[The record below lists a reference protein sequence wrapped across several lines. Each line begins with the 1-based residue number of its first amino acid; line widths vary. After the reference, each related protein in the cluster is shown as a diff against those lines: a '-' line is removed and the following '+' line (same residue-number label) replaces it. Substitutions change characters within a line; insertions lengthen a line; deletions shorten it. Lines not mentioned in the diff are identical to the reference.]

1 MDFITIIQRHFP
13 KATNSL
19 KENRIGTPQWQEINC
34 VFPRENEIN
43 IGFLSAPS
51 SFAST
56 LVEAAQIC
64 AGTPKPSTNR

>member
-1 MDFITIIQRHFP
+1 MDFLTIIQQHFP

-34 VFPRENEIN
+34 VFPRENVIN
-43 IGFLSAPS
+43 IGFLSAS
-51 SFAST
+51 STFAST

-64 AGTPKPSTNR
+64 AGTPMPSTNG